1 MNCQN
6 INDSR
11 KINVLFTDGFFIVFR
26 SKIQAGYFRVKWNK
40 LTGNEGVKSLTGHRK
55 LWIGCFGEL
64 KSEEKLIDKLFWN
77 IFLWSIYNINWLLMI
92 ALYYQCSDMGKGK
105 GVRKRRFFIM
115 GSNSSSLIKK
125 KINYTNTIIA
135 ISMEL

>member
-105 GVRKRRFFIM
+105 EEWEKEGSLLWVLIVALWLRKK
-115 GSNSSSLIKK
+115 L
-125 KINYTNTIIA
+125 TIQT
-135 ISMEL
+135 LL